1 MANIFGGMTDE
12 ETDNLLR
19 LYNPQAYYLQNP
31 YIPPAATQPVLPTP
45 QPVELPGGN
54 GMGPNQDIE
63 SNPFNPNI
71 IGQYFGYQ
79 NPNYPGAPQI
89 DPVSGLPSSA
99 IMQDEEYGYT
109 PIGTNIDDD
118 EESPFGL
125 ASLLQFS
132 PTLQVLQ
139 AIPQF
144 VSSLFSSNNPNDP
157 EGDGTQ
163 DPGPGI
169 GGFTDQDD
177 AREQYGVN
185 AEGTTGGTTGG
196 ASKEKQK
203 ENQALGAERGFN
215 FGGR

>member
-157 EGDGTQ
+157 EGDSPQ
-163 DPGPGI
+163 DPEPGI

>member
-157 EGDGTQ
+157 EGDGLNDTS
-163 DPGPGI
+163 GPSSTDTDASGGI
-169 GGFTDQDD
+169 SDAQKQSGGST
-177 AREQYGVN
+177 E
-185 AEGTTGGTTGG
+185 GTTGG